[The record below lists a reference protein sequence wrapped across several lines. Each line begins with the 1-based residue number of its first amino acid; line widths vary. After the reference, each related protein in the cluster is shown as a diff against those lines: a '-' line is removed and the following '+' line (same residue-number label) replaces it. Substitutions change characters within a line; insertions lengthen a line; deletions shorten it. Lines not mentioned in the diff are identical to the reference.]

1 MTEVFTAE
9 TTIGRP
15 VDAVWARLID
25 WDSAARWMSGVD
37 ALRADGPTAPGT
49 TLVFTTRGKQRTGQI
64 AALDPGRSIT
74 LRSIQGGVTRRLC
87 LHVCAE
93 RRWDAGEPGGRLP
106 DDRSRAAARPGDQVC
121 HPQVG
126 QRPARRVRRHVHSRM
141 TSRCPP
147 PHSSGRQTGGP

>member
-25 WDSAARWMSGVD
+25 WDTAARWMSGVD

-64 AALDPGRSIT
+64 AAVDPGRSIT
-74 LRSIQGGVTRRLC
+74 LRSIQGGVTADY
-87 LHVCAE
+87 VYTCAPHSE
-93 RRWDAGEPGGRLP
+93 GT
-106 DDRSRAAARPGDQVC
+106 
-121 HPQVG
+121 
-126 QRPARRVRRHVHSRM
+126 RVSLVADCRM
-141 TSRCPP
+141 TGPVRLLGPVIRSAIRR
-147 PHSSGRQTGGP
+147 SDSGQLNAFAATFTPG